1 VDDTHKLVAHKIIAQ
16 LALHDAGAEALV
28 HQLTAGSLATF
39 KVLANALAGP
49 GAGLVRAAFD
59 AELDELGHRVFLGV
73 VVVGLHHVELVI
85 VRTAL
90 FAERLAILARLQL
103 DDPDALPG
111 GSAVLFDHAWLESHC
126 LLETRGEL
134 LGSVVCQCVLQS
146 DLELCNLA
154 ERILGAHKFHDIRAR
169 PHLLA
174 QLAHL
179 SHGIVE
185 LALVAAIGLDL
196 AGVATHDE
204 CIELLSHLEELVV
217 LVVHVMNQLAAH
229 AGADHPVGNWDG
241 VVAVAVGTLV
251 AATEGLVAYV
261 DANKRRLELRLAGL
275 REQSQ
280 VVLCDLLQGRNVHG
294 AGGVRLPH
302 ACGRARGPRGL
313 VEDDEALLTH
323 EVAHPLGLEKVL
335 LGDVVVA
342 GLWCVLL
349 AVSWETFGNA
359 HARAVELAHNPL
371 LVLRRCA
378 RRGGVDEV
386 SCPPKRNGFGLQSQV
401 GHHLREVQGKVV
413 LRERGKF
420 LLLRPIEGVD
430 GARATDCGDAA
441 LLGLLVD
448 DAHEGVADHVVA
460 QLAFH
465 DARAEALVDELAAG
479 CLAALEVPASPLGG
493 PIPRLAGATAD
504 AELDELAHGVLLGV
518 VVVCLHE
525 IEELVV
531 GARALAI
538 ALAVVASLELD
549 DPDALTR
556 GPAVLLDDAG
566 LERHGL
572 LEASGKLLLGVVRQR
587 VFEADV
593 ELGDLAE
600 GVLGAHLLHHVGGGP
615 HLYAELTERAHAGI
629 KLALVAPVG
638 LDLSGVAAD
647 DDGVEALAGLEERI
661 VLVVHVVDELAAHAR
676 IDHAVGDGDRVVAV
690 AVGALVRAAVGSAT
704 HVDLGKDALE
714 LRALGLRQQA
724 KVVLGHPRE
733 RRDVHGP

>member
-448 DAHEGVADHVVA
+448 DAHKLIAHKVVSE
-460 QLAFH
+460 LPLH
-465 DARAEALVDELAAG
+465 DPGAEALVHQLSTSS
-479 CLAALEVPASPLGG
+479 LAALEV
-493 PIPRLAGATAD
+493 LAGALGSPLAGLTCSAVHT
-504 AELDELAHGVLLGV
+504 ELNELAHGVLLGV
-518 VVVCLHE
+518 
-525 IEELVV
+525 IVV
-531 GARALAI
+531 GLHQVQFFVVRAHPLPVG
-538 ALAVVASLELD
+538 LAVLIRLQLD
-549 DPDALTR
+549 DPNALPR
-556 GPAVLLDDAG
+556 GAPVLLDHAG
-566 LERHGL
+566 LEGHGL
-572 LEASGKLLLGVVRQR
+572 LEAVGKLLRRVVRQGVLQTNIER
-587 VFEADV
+587 
-593 ELGDLAE
+593 GDLTQ
-600 GVLGAHLLHHVGGGP
+600 GVLGTHELHHVRRRP
-615 HLYAELTERAHAGI
+615 DLDAQLTHRAHAVVEF
-629 KLALVAPVG
+629 ALVATIG
-638 LDLSGVAAD
+638 LDLARVATHNQR
-647 DDGVEALAGLEERI
+647 VELCGQLEECVMLLVDI
-661 VLVVHVVDELAAHAR
+661 VDQLTTHAR
-676 IDHAVGDGDRVVAV
+676 VDHTVGNGNGVVAV
-690 AVGALVRAAVGSAT
+690 AVGALVAAPVGLGA
-704 HVDLGKDALE
+704 HVDAHERSLE
-714 LRALGLRQQA
+714 TWPCWLRQQA
-724 KVVLGHPRE
+724 QVVLGDP
-733 RRDVHGP
+733 